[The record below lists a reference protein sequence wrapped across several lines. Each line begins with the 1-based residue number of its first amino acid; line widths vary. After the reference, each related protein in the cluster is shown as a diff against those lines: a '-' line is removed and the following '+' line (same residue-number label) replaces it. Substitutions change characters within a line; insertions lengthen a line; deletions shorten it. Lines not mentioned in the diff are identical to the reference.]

1 MQNSRKL
8 ILIGISALAALLLLI
23 YGLSFLRGNNPFRA
37 YNNYFVVYDNVTG
50 LSVSAPVNAS
60 GVKVGQVKSMA
71 YMYENPG
78 HVKVELDL
86 DGELKIPAGSVAAL
100 ETDIL
105 GTTVINLQMPLTTD
119 YITPGSTIKGTQA
132 VGLMD
137 NVSNDLLP
145 GIVNIL
151 PKVDSLLVSVTALAA
166 DPALAASIRR
176 MNDITANLASLS
188 ANLAKASQT
197 MPGVMLTAQ
206 HSMDNIA
213 SLTANIDSL
222 SNELKNLPLSSTMAN
237 VEAISADVAELT
249 AQLKQPDS
257 TLGMLINDPE
267 LYNSLNRTV
276 ASLDSLI
283 TDVKAQPKRYLKFS
297 VF

>member
-1 MQNSRKL
+1 M
-8 ILIGISALAALLLLI
+8 LLLI

-119 YITPGSTIKGTQA
+119 YITPGSTIQGTQA

>member
-119 YITPGSTIKGTQA
+119 YITPGSTIQGTQA